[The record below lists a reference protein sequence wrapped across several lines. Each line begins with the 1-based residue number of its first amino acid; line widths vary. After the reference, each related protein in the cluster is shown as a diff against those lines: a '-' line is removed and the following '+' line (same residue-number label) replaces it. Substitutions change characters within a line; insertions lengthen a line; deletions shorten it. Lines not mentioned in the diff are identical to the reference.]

1 MNKSSFHYQA
11 QNLCINAFCF
21 NKSSVVFFVLCFL
34 AYVFLWM
41 RPVLQWHN
49 SAAPIFTPPSSAH
62 HGFASPSPAS
72 SDLSQSQSLFD
83 DEPVIILYWGYPW
96 GIPSYVPPENQT
108 KVTKE
113 GYCVVTRDKRRI
125 KNASAVL
132 FHYTA
137 VSKSDIPWKHYR

>member
-1 MNKSSFHYQA
+1 MNKSSFHRQT
-11 QNLCINAFCF
+11 QNSCLNASCF
-21 NKSSVVFFVLCFL
+21 TKSCVVFFVLCL
-34 AYVFLWM
+34 LVYILLWI
-41 RPVLQWHN
+41 RPVHKWF
-49 SAAPIFTPPSSAH
+49 SFAPQSSTH

-72 SDLSQSQSLFD
+72 SDLSQPQSLFD
-83 DEPVIILYWGYPW
+83 DQPVIILYWGYPW

-108 KVTKE
+108 EVTKE

>member
-1 MNKSSFHYQA
+1 MNKSSFHRQTQYS
-11 QNLCINAFCF
+11 CINASCF
-21 NKSSVVFFVLCFL
+21 NKSCVVFFVLCL
-34 AYVFLWM
+34 LVYILLWI
-41 RPVLQWHN
+41 RPVAEWP
-49 SAAPIFTPPSSAH
+49 SFAPQSSVH

-108 KVTKE
+108 EVTKE